1 MFLVEIEQDKY
12 GDVSHKVV
20 HFQDC
25 HIRRTV
31 SRLSMCRMRKHG
43 QHKEVP
49 QRRHLSML
57 KLMWIT
63 VAAACSICSTCKA
76 RLLPVGA
83 LKMTWQSS
91 LLNSGLCICGRS
103 QYQKMI
109 SRHCVLASCNIAASE
124 VFFIPQGRRQLAPA
138 MQGKGVRTS
147 GCSRELQSPGSAH
160 PLALETIISIT
171 HSLQWT

>member
-1 MFLVEIEQDKY
+1 MFLVEIEQDKC
-12 GDVSHKVV
+12 GHVSHKVV

-25 HIRRTV
+25 HVRRTV
-31 SRLSMCRMRKHG
+31 SRLSMCRMRKRG

-57 KLMWIT
+57 KL
-63 VAAACSICSTCKA
+63 
-76 RLLPVGA
+76 GA

-91 LLNSGLCICGRS
+91 LMSSGLCICGRS

-124 VFFIPQGRRQLAPA
+124 VYFIPQGRRQLAPA

-160 PLALETIISIT
+160 PLALETLISIT